1 MANLL
6 ESYKGRIALSEKY
19 YSQMNAGLKMSN
31 QKKMVLAQCL
41 ANTSKF
47 MNENFAN
54 ILPTQMGDMGSR

>member
-31 QKKMVLAQCL
+31 QKKINQQTIGKVMIM
-41 ANTSKF
+41 S
-47 MNENFAN
+47 E
-54 ILPTQMGDMGSR
+54 S